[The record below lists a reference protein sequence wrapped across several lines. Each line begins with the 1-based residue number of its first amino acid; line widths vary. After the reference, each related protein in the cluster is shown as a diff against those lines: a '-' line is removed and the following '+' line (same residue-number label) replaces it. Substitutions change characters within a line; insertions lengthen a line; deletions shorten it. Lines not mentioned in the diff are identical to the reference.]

1 MGASITI
8 RRRVHWMDTD
18 AAGHWHHSAAIRWTE
33 EAEAELHREL
43 GIIGDTFGAT
53 PRVHT
58 EYDFGVP
65 LFFDDEVEVTLT
77 VGTVGESSL
86 SYEVRVE
93 RAGEIAATGRV
104 IIVLIDRENGS
115 KRQWPEP
122 FRRLLAGDHSET

>member
-8 RRRVHWMDTD
+8 SRRVHWMDTD

-43 GIIGDTFGAT
+43 GIIGDTFGVT

-65 LFFDDEVEVTLT
+65 LFFDDQVEITLT
-77 VGTVGESSL
+77 VAAVGDSSL
-86 SYEVRVE
+86 TYEVQVE
-93 RAGEIAATGRV
+93 RSGEIAASGRV
-104 IIVLIDRENGS
+104 VIVLIDRETGS
-115 KRQWPEP
+115 KRPWPDP
-122 FRRLLAGDHSET
+122 LRRLLSGHPDN